1 MQMTLCGANER
12 RVQDQEVPPM
22 SVRTA
27 TIRTLATAATAG
39 VVATLFTAS
48 SAFAAIAPANTTTVE
63 APAPLAAA
71 PAKAQQGQDKRRYC
85 ALIEITGSRVAHRIC
100 KTRAEW
106 AARGLDVDHP
116 NG

>member
-1 MQMTLCGANER
+1 ML
-12 RVQDQEVPPM
+12 
-22 SVRTA
+22 VRTA

-48 SAFAAIAPANTTTVE
+48 TAFAAIAPANTTTVE

-71 PAKAQQGQDKRRYC
+71 PAKAQPGQDKHRYC
-85 ALIEITGSRVAHRIC
+85 ALIETTGSRIPRKIC
-100 KTRAEW
+100 NTRTEW
-106 AARGLDVDHP
+106 AARGVDVDHP

>member
-1 MQMTLCGANER
+1 
-12 RVQDQEVPPM
+12 M

-48 SAFAAIAPANTTTVE
+48 TAFAAIAPVNTTTVE

-71 PAKAQQGQDKRRYC
+71 PAKAQPGQDKNRYC
-85 ALIEITGSRVAHRIC
+85 FLIDATGSRITRQIC
-100 KTRAEW
+100 KTRTEW
-106 AARGLDVDHP
+106 AARGIDVDHP
-116 NG
+116 ND

>member
-1 MQMTLCGANER
+1 
-12 RVQDQEVPPM
+12 M

-48 SAFAAIAPANTTTVE
+48 TAFAAIAPANTTTVE

-71 PAKAQQGQDKRRYC
+71 PAKAEQGQDKRRYC
-85 ALIEITGSRVAHRIC
+85 ARIKTSGSMITPKIC
-100 KTRAEW
+100 KTRTEW
-106 AARGLDVDHP
+106 AARGVDVDHP

>member
-1 MQMTLCGANER
+1 
-12 RVQDQEVPPM
+12 M

-39 VVATLFTAS
+39 IVATLFTAS
-48 SAFAAIAPANTTTVE
+48 TAFAAIAPANTTTVD

-71 PAKAQQGQDKRRYC
+71 PVKAQPNQDKQRYC
-85 ALIEITGSRVAHRIC
+85 VLVDITGSRIPHQIC
-100 KTRAEW
+100 QTRTEW
-106 AARGLDVDHP
+106 AARGFDVDHP